1 MSVLEMNIR
10 FGAAAVAAI
19 VVLAGAYLGGLARLG
34 ADPAWAVQAAWL
46 GIIPGVA
53 AIVVLTALNLT
64 PMARLILSLGG
75 LVLALAVAKTGARR
89 LAAFLAPASW
99 IELSSRIWDS
109 KWAIC
114 SFSDR
119 ARSEIGSDF
128 FLNHP
133 MSRGHR
139 SSSSRKIARPTSA
152 TGQVNAKPSLH
163 TSA

>member
-1 MSVLEMNIR
+1 MNIR

-89 LAAFLAPASW
+89 LAA
-99 IELSSRIWDS
+99 
-109 KWAIC
+109 
-114 SFSDR
+114 SFGEDVFAAQMWYLGWVGVAAAMILVISVV
-119 ARSEIGSDF
+119 
-128 FLNHP
+128 LTL
-133 MSRGHR
+133 
-139 SSSSRKIARPTSA
+139 RPQKS
-152 TGQVNAKPSLH
+152 
-163 TSA
+163 